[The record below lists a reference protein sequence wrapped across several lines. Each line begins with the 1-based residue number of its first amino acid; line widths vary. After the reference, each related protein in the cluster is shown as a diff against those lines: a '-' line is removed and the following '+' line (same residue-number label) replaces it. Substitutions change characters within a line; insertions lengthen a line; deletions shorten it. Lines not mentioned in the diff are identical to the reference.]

1 MLTATRSVGT
11 LVAGATSPGTVT
23 VTIPT
28 SIAAGSYFLL
38 ACADDTKVVIETND
52 TNNCKASAGKVTVG
66 P

>member
-1 MLTATRSVGT
+1 MLTGTRPVG
-11 LVAGATSPGTVT
+11 LLPAGAPSSGTVN

-28 SIAAGSYFLL
+28 STAAGSYFLL
-38 ACADDTKVVIETND
+38 ACADDTKAVTETIE